1 MLLTEERL
9 RVFMCYQRLLSK
21 APASRCLFDLKTD
34 GRKHFCATQTERVD
48 THTESRGGSER
59 GEVIFVENT
68 GPSCQTRAPGK
79 VISGSL
85 TERET
90 GWRATRK
97 GEKDD
102 EEKGGGTEIAPIKIS
117 HQIK

>member
-1 MLLTEERL
+1 MLLTVERL

-34 GRKHFCATQTERVD
+34 RRKHFCAAQTERVD
-48 THTESRGGSER
+48 THREPRGER

-79 VISGSL
+79 VIPGSL
-85 TERET
+85 TEAET
-90 GWRATRK
+90 GRRATRK
-97 GEKDD
+97 PEKDD
-102 EEKGGGTEIAPIKIS
+102 EEEGRGTEIAPIKIS